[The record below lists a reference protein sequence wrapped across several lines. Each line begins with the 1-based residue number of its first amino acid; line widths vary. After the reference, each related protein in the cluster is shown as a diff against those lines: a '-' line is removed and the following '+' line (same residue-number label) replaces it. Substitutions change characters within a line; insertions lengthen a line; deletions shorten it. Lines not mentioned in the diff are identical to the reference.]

1 MNNHEFIEGSS
12 KGRIAVFEAA
22 NLGSNPSPSANFK
35 DSMDIITTISSIVG
49 LAQGIYSLKERAM
62 PEAKKDAVAKWL
74 NKISE
79 TLVELEAE
87 LRNGHYPHDK
97 CGYLHFSMNS
107 LVDTLNV
114 YLSFTEVDN
123 LYRYSEQAH
132 QVERLF
138 HDLKNLSDEQREA
151 NLGKILEASGVMEAC
166 ADYLLTR

>member
-1 MNNHEFIEGSS
+1 MNNYEFIEGSS
-12 KGRIAVFEAA
+12 NGRTTDFESVYH
-22 NLGSNPSPSANFK
+22 GSNPCPSANFRVL
-35 DSMDIITTISSIVG
+35 MDIITTISSIVG

-62 PEAKKDAVAKWL
+62 PEAKKDAAAAWL
-74 NKISE
+74 NKISG

-97 CGYLHFSMNS
+97 CGYLHFSMNN

-123 LYRYSEQAH
+123 LYRYSDQAH

-151 NLGKILEASGVMEAC
+151 NLGKILEASGVMKAC